1 MYYTIS
7 TIEGRFNLLNPSE
20 VRVSNRVIIYN
31 DDGSLLKA
39 VSVLDDGPIFDNT
52 DEPED
57 IAEELEEWLDGMI
70 YTSDEENIRNMIQF
84 LREHSKELLKGKL
97 QRDMKRI
104 EAKIKELNEK
114 RERLQQQY
122 EKLLTEDREEIE
134 KEEVKKECIM

>member
-7 TIEGRFNLLNPSE
+7 TIEGRFNLINPSE

-57 IAEELEEWLDGMI
+57 VAEELEEWLDGMI
-70 YTSDEENIRNMIQF
+70 YTSDEKEIRDMIQF

-97 QRDMKRI
+97 HRDIKRI
-104 EAKIKELNEK
+104 EEKIKELNEK
-114 RERLQQQY
+114 KRRLHKQY
-122 EKLLTEDREEIE
+122 EELLAGDGKEIDS
-134 KEEVKKECIM
+134 KNA

>member
-7 TIEGRFNLLNPSE
+7 TIEGRFNLINPSE

-31 DDGSLLKA
+31 DDDSLLKA

-57 IAEELEEWLDGMI
+57 IAEELEEWLDGII
-70 YTSDEENIRNMIQF
+70 YTSDEKEIRDMIQF

-97 QRDMKRI
+97 QWDIKRI
-104 EAKIKELNEK
+104 EEKIKKLMEEK
-114 RERLQQQY
+114 ERLRKRY
-122 EKLLTEDREEIE
+122 EELLTDNREEIE
-134 KEEVKKECIM
+134 KEEK

>member
-7 TIEGRFNLLNPSE
+7 TIEGRFNLINPSE

-57 IAEELEEWLDGMI
+57 IAEELEEWLDGII
-70 YTSDEENIRNMIQF
+70 YTSDEKEIRDMIQF

-97 QRDMKRI
+97 QWDIKRI
-104 EAKIKELNEK
+104 EEKIKKLMEEK
-114 RERLQQQY
+114 ERLRKRY
-122 EKLLTEDREEIE
+122 EELLTDNREEIE
-134 KEEVKKECIM
+134 KEEK

>member
-7 TIEGRFNLLNPSE
+7 TIEGRFNLINPSE

-57 IAEELEEWLDGMI
+57 VAEELEEWLDGMI
-70 YTSDEENIRNMIQF
+70 YTSDEKEIRDMIQF

-97 QRDMKRI
+97 RRDVKRI
-104 EAKIKELNEK
+104 EEKIKKLVEVK
-114 RERLQQQY
+114 ERLRKRY
-122 EKLLTEDREEIE
+122 DELLTDNREEIE
-134 KEEVKKECIM
+134 KEEK

>member
-7 TIEGRFNLLNPSE
+7 TTEGRFNLINPSE
-20 VRVSNRVIIYN
+20 VKFSNQVIIYN

-70 YTSDEENIRNMIQF
+70 YTSDEKEIRDMIQF

-97 QRDMKRI
+97 RRDVKRI
-104 EAKIKELNEK
+104 EEKIKKLVEVK
-114 RERLQQQY
+114 ERLRKRY
-122 EKLLTEDREEIE
+122 DELLTDNREEIE
-134 KEEVKKECIM
+134 KEEK

>member
-7 TIEGRFNLLNPSE
+7 TIEGRFNLINPSE

-39 VSVLDDGPIFDNT
+39 VSVLDDGPIFDDT

-70 YTSDEENIRNMIQF
+70 YTSDEKEIRDMIQF

-97 QRDMKRI
+97 RRDIKRI
-104 EAKIKELNEK
+104 EEKIKELNEEK
-114 RERLQQQY
+114 ERLREQY
-122 EKLLTEDREEIE
+122 EELLAGDE
-134 KEEVKKECIM
+134 KEIDSKNA

>member
-7 TIEGRFNLLNPSE
+7 TIEGRFNLINPSE

-57 IAEELEEWLDGMI
+57 VAEELEEWLDGMI
-70 YTSDEENIRNMIQF
+70 YTSDEKEIRDMIQF
-84 LREHSKELLKGKL
+84 EDKEVGGS
-97 QRDMKRI
+97 
-104 EAKIKELNEK
+104 EG
-114 RERLQQQY
+114 
-122 EKLLTEDREEIE
+122 
-134 KEEVKKECIM
+134 EVA